1 MSEKLI
7 AAVESDPHPRP
18 GQKHRSSV
26 NFSTDRADKK
36 AMYFIFRIDDGNPRW
51 EVISFDVMED
61 KRGAD
66 PVVYKNV
73 FSGNKV
79 AVVSERS
86 LYIANPKNAD
96 GDFTVSVY
104 EVR

>member
-1 MSEKLI
+1 
-7 AAVESDPHPRP
+7 
-18 GQKHRSSV
+18 
-26 NFSTDRADKK
+26 
-36 AMYFIFRIDDGNPRW
+36 
-51 EVISFDVMED
+51 MED

-79 AVVSERS
+79 AVVRERS